1 MDINQAL
8 GAIRPFTQLIGIV
21 LIVVGLL
28 KFFGVASVGLGGG
41 GLELAVAGF
50 LCKSI

>member
-8 GAIRPFTQLIGIV
+8 GTVRPITQIIGIV
-21 LIVVGLL
+21 LIIVGLL
-28 KFFGVASVGLGGG
+28 KYFGVASIGIGGG